1 MSPAVGQLYAD
12 FSFSKPSIGQL
23 RSAGYSGVIGYLSTP
38 DNTSGSGKNI
48 SAAQVANYQQAGF
61 DVPLVWE
68 TSAQRALNGA
78 PAGQVDGATAFAQAR
93 GRGLLPS
100 VPLFF
105 NVGDFAASPL
115 QIPAIAAYLGAAI
128 SQCPGQLVG
137 AYGTG
142 YIIDQ
147 LAPGFPHVVW
157 WQNAEDDQGDK
168 GSNISPNAHLYQRVN
183 PTHPIPGTDEDVVC
197 RVWTAAPT
205 PTPPPPIVPT
215 QEDDEDMDALMK
227 QWVTSDG
234 VDHIAVY
241 DAGVGHH
248 WWQKVGGNG
257 AGQPTWYYETLPSP
271 A

>member
-1 MSPAVGQLYAD
+1 MSPAIGQLYAD

-78 PAGQVDGATAFAQAR
+78 PAGQVDGALAFAQAR
-93 GRGLLPS
+93 GRGLPLTT
-100 VPLFF
+100 PLFF

-115 QIPAIAAYLGAAI
+115 QIPSIAAYLGAAVA
-128 SQCPGQLVG
+128 QCPGQLCG

-147 LAPGFPHVVW
+147 LAPSFPHVVW

-168 GSNISPNAHLYQRVN
+168 GSNISPNAHLYQRVS

-197 RVWTAAPT
+197 RVWAAAP
-205 PTPPPPIVPT
+205 PPAPPSVLPN
-215 QEDDEDMDALMK
+215 QGDETLI
-227 QWVTSDG
+227 TSQVIGNTIHVWG
-234 VDHIAVY
+234 VLNE
-241 DAGVGHH
+241 VGYH
-248 WWQKVGGNG
+248 WWQTVGGN
-257 AGQPTWYYETLPSP
+257 QPVGGVTQPNWYGEKLPTP
-271 A
+271 